1 MADDF
6 EVHEASD
13 IPEAELLEVLSAG
26 YGRPFTGNWFSWKHR
41 DGPSGPSRP
50 VIARDDDGLLG
61 VVFGLPWRFRVHG
74 ATIDGLRLVD
84 GATTP
89 RAVRRGVF
97 RRVVKELLDPWNP
110 TDRPGIVVA
119 TATPEAQAAHVKNG
133 ATALEP
139 IAFSYRPVGY
149 SRAAV
154 ESGSAVLDGFRQDPG
169 PGMIVTDRDA
179 DWMRWR
185 LDPRSGISYQASEL
199 VNGDVAHGVVHHT
212 TTHRGV
218 ATLVVSSEWGPAR
231 ERRQLVRALALRS
244 RALAVLRPMGP
255 GTATHQPRVVLRRGR
270 SLMCIWDRT
279 AEADHLHADPNQR
292 SSWSVDGLD
301 LEGVI

>member
-6 EVHEASD
+6 EIHDASD
-13 IPEAELLEVLSAG
+13 MAEADLLEVLSIG
-26 YGRPFTGNWFSWKHR
+26 YGRPFTDDWFAWKHR
-41 DGPSGPSRP
+41 EGPLGPSRP
-50 VIARDDDGLLG
+50 VIARDHDGLLG

-74 ATIDGLRLVD
+74 ATIDGMRLVD

-97 RRVVKELLDPWNP
+97 RRVVRHLLDPWNP
-110 TDRPGIVVA
+110 TDRPGIVLA

-139 IAFSYRPVGY
+139 IEFSYRPVGY

-154 ESGSAVLDGFRQDPG
+154 ESGSAVLDGFRPDPLQDT
-169 PGMIVTDRDA
+169 ILTERNTD
-179 DWMRWR
+179 WLRWR
-185 LDPRSGISYQASEL
+185 VDPRSGISYQASRL
-199 VNGDVAHGVVHHT
+199 VNGDGAHGVVHHT

-218 ATLVVSSEWGPAR
+218 ATLVISAEWGPER

-244 RALAVLRPMGP
+244 RALAVQSPMGP
-255 GTATHQPRVVLRRGR
+255 GTATRQRRAALQRGR

-279 AEADHLHADPNQR
+279 ADDDRLHADPNQR